1 VAGEDSLV
9 NVRVEVNGVRHE
21 YVGQAERPL
30 LWFLRDGLGL
40 SGTKYGCGIG
50 QCGACTVHLDG
61 QAVRSCVVPMSA
73 TSGRRVLT
81 IEGLG
86 TRERPHPLQQAWL
99 TVGVSECGYCQPGQI
114 MAAAALPPGP
124 MPPDA
129 LRQIGNICRC
139 GTYGRIGQAIALA
152 RAPKAAA

>member
-1 VAGEDSLV
+1 
-9 NVRVEVNGVRHE
+9 
-21 YVGQAERPL
+21 
-30 LWFLRDGLGL
+30 
-40 SGTKYGCGIG
+40 
-50 QCGACTVHLDG
+50 
-61 QAVRSCVVPMSA
+61 
-73 TSGRRVLT
+73 
-81 IEGLG
+81 
-86 TRERPHPLQQAWL
+86 
-99 TVGVSECGYCQPGQI
+99 